1 MEVFMADD
9 ENKDIIVSGEK
20 TEDTVDVAEE
30 AVNDT
35 ESNESA
41 AETAA
46 LEEDSPAEEGPLPT
60 SEQFEDELIR
70 VKYKLRYRK
79 LLKNTIYSLLIVAAI
94 SVLVATLFLPVLE
107 IYGNSMNPTLESGD
121 IVVSIK
127 TTKLERGDICCMYYN
142 NHLLVKRVIGLQG
155 DVIEMDEDGNV
166 FVNGEYLD
174 EPYLSEK
181 VLGDCDLEFPYTV
194 PEQTIFVLGDNRPT
208 AVDSRNEQFGSI
220 SLEEVVGKT
229 VFRVWPFAGF
239 GAL

>member
-1 MEVFMADD
+1 MADD
-9 ENKDIIVSGEK
+9 ENKYIADAVE
-20 TEDTVDVAEE
+20 EAEQNEIPSDAE

-35 ESNESA
+35 ESDEA
-41 AETAA
+41 ALETAE
-46 LEEDSPAEEGPLPT
+46 LEEDSIAEEGALPT

-127 TTKLERGDICCMYYN
+127 TTKLERGDVCCMYYN

-155 DVIEMDEDGNV
+155 DVIEMDEDGNAAD
-166 FVNGEYLD
+166 FSCVNHFSIL
-174 EPYLSEK
+174 LREK
-181 VLGDCDLEFPYTV
+181 MICV
-194 PEQTIFVLGDNRPT
+194 
-208 AVDSRNEQFGSI
+208 
-220 SLEEVVGKT
+220 
-229 VFRVWPFAGF
+229 
-239 GAL
+239 

>member
-1 MEVFMADD
+1 MADD

-166 FVNGEYLD
+166 FVNGEYVD

-220 SLEEVVGKT
+220 SLEEVVGKI

-239 GAL
+239 GAV